1 MLSLLLNIT
10 NMLSLSVFIPT
21 KLFMGT
27 IKTFYV
33 LPFGY
38 FNLFISVCQ
47 TNILPFSDETESKRN
62 SNFQEMLSI

>member
-1 MLSLLLNIT
+1 MLSLLFNIT

-47 TNILPFSDETESKRN
+47 TNILPFSDEIYINR
-62 SNFQEMLSI
+62 I